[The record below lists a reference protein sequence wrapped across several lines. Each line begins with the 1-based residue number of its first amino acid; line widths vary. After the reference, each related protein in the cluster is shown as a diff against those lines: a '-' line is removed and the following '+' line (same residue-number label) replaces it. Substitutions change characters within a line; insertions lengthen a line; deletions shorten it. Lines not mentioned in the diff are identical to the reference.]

1 MPSRFLGFLVFT
13 LLLAGCAG
21 DEQPASDSLEQAE
34 AVAPPA
40 ETPEATSLLGAPLYR
55 QIFPPER
62 QAELE
67 ANLAEARAHF
77 DQDPNDVD
85 NTIWLGRRLAY
96 LWRYR
101 DAIDV
106 FSAGIAAHPNEP
118 KLYRHRGHRYISTR
132 AFDKAV
138 ADLERAAHLI
148 AGTEDEVE
156 PDGQP
161 NAAGIPTST
170 LHTNIYYHLG
180 LAYYLRGDFDAALS
194 AYQKCLAASKN
205 DDMRVATLDWLY
217 MTLRRLGRHAEAD
230 AAIASVNAGMDLLE
244 NFAYHRRLLMYKG
257 EISPDSLLRVEDEA
271 DAPLTLATQGYGVGN
286 FYLAGGERERALKI
300 FRQVV
305 AGTYW
310 PAFGYIAA
318 EADLKRMGE

>member
-1 MPSRFLGFLVFT
+1 MPSRFLGLLVLA

-21 DEQPASDSLEQAE
+21 DEHPASDSPEQAD
-34 AVAPPA
+34 AVAAPA
-40 ETPEATSLLGAPLYR
+40 EAPEATSLLGTPLYR
-55 QIFPPER
+55 QPFSPER
-62 QAELE
+62 RAELE
-67 ANLAEARAHF
+67 ADLAEARANF
-77 DQDPNDVD
+77 DRDPDDVD
-85 NTIWLGRRLAY
+85 NIIWLGRRLAY

-138 ADLERAAHLI
+138 ADLERAARLI
-148 AGTEDEVE
+148 EGTEDEVE
-156 PDGQP
+156 PDGAP

-170 LHTNIYYHLG
+170 LHTNVYYHLG
-180 LAYYLRGDFDAALS
+180 LAHYLRGDFDAALD

-205 DDMRVATLDWLY
+205 DDMRVAALDWLY
-217 MTLRRLGRHAEAD
+217 MTLRRLGRHDEAD
-230 AAIASVNAGMDLLE
+230 AAIAPVHAGMDLLE

-257 EISPDSLLRVEDEA
+257 EIAPDSLLRVDDEA
-271 DAPLTLATQGYGVGN
+271 DAALMLATQGYGVGN
-286 FYLAGGERERALKI
+286 FYLAGGERERALEI